1 MGATLIRPLPDIN
14 KLREVWAYDPI
25 TGVIT
30 HRTIRSNRWRC
41 RGGRAG
47 SINKEGYIRLLY
59 TPDNREL
66 CAARVAYALHYGV
79 DPYPYEID
87 HINRK
92 RDDNTIDNL
101 RLATTQENSENRDLT
116 GVGRPRGSCKSLRV
130 EYPDGG
136 TITYKSIH
144 LAAFALH
151 KSSVYLRGVIARRGG
166 RLYNNRVDTGI
177 RVSYN

>member
-1 MGATLIRPLPDIN
+1 MKTKMNPLPDIN
-14 KLREVWAYDPI
+14 KLREVFAYNPD

-30 HRTIRSNRWRC
+30 YRNPSQPRWRC
-41 RGGRAG
+41 KTGVAG
-47 SINKEGYIRLLY
+47 SVDKDGYIRLYWKPEKRGLSGG
-59 TPDNREL
+59 
-66 CAARVAYALHYGV
+66 RVAYALHYGV

-87 HINRK
+87 HINRG
-92 RDDNTIDNL
+92 RDDNRIENL
-101 RLATTQENSENRDLT
+101 RLVTTQENSKNRDLT
-116 GVGRPRGSCKSLRV
+116 GVGRPRGSCKPLRV

-166 RLYNNRVDTGI
+166 RVHNDYTDTGI
-177 RVSYN
+177 RVSYK